1 MRLRHSGP
9 LSAAMAKA
17 RVLYMQPNDSA
28 GLLDLHFT
36 ATGETKQ
43 RVLERNPRVTGGDT
57 ATNPLR
63 RTERLANDSSLE
75 AADSQVFL
83 TDQ

>member
-1 MRLRHSGP
+1 
-9 LSAAMAKA
+9 MAKA
-17 RVLYMQPNDSA
+17 RVLYMQPNDST

-57 ATNPLR
+57 ATIPFVGP
-63 RTERLANDSSLE
+63 NDW
-75 AADSQVFL
+75 L
-83 TDQ
+83 TTVHSKQLIARCS